1 MDITHIAKLARI
13 GLSEEESEGLGGD
26 LSAILSFVEKLKG
39 AEIENVKPMT
49 GGTSLFN
56 IVRDDELR
64 PTDPNARNRILD
76 NFPKRK
82 GDYIEIPP
90 VFE

>member
-1 MDITHIAKLARI
+1 MDITHVAKLARI
-13 GLSEEESEGLGGD
+13 GLKDDELKKMELE
-26 LSAILSFVEKLKG
+26 LSAILGFVEKLKG
-39 AEIENVKPMT
+39 AEIENVKPMA